1 MKTEVL
7 IIGQGI
13 SGTWLS
19 YYLEKNKVD
28 HFVIDQADSQ
38 SASRQAGGLINP
50 VTGRNKVKTWLAE
63 HVVALWTPE
72 IKVFE
77 ANQWTTFQSQDLR
90 YVGTPAMNTPAKQLA
105 KGLVLHARAA
115 VAWMLAVRWQVG
127 ATLVWVS
134 A

>member
-50 VTGRNKVKTWLAE
+50 VTGRNKVKTWLADQLLPFCQTAYQQIGE
-63 HVVALWTPE
+63 CLQTSVIDTKKHHR
-72 IKVFE
+72 VFYQLRS
-77 ANQWTTFQSQDLR
+77 NSLIFQKS
-90 YVGTPAMNTPAKQLA
+90 
-105 KGLVLHARAA
+105 
-115 VAWMLAVRWQVG
+115 
-127 ATLVWVS
+127 
-134 A
+134 